1 MKKSIAG
8 ALAGAICLFPV
19 IGMAGEVKKDTGQ
32 QPRANAVD
40 FPSTKGGGLKGIEPK
55 WVIPGGKGSAFQS
68 ENQAEAKVL
77 QSQEHSVP
85 IVSNPASISVLVN
98 KSNALSRNYHPK
110 DLVRP
115 HVKFVFGSDNLEKAL
130 LRKEAA
136 TALEKIFKRAAS
148 QRITLYAVSGFR
160 SYSTQEYLFNQ
171 EVRSVGR
178 QKAELVVA
186 KPGTSEHQ
194 TGLAMDVSGASVH
207 YTLTQTFSQ
216 SKEGRWLAL
225 HAHEY
230 GFILRYPKSKEK
242 ITKYEFEP
250 WHFRYVGIKT
260 AAAIYH
266 KHITLEEYL
275 GNIKGI

>member
-32 QPRANAVD
+32 QLNTDTAG
-40 FPSTKGGGLKGIEPK
+40 FSSIKGKGPMGIGPE
-55 WVIPGGKGSAFQS
+55 WVLPGGKGSAFQR
-68 ENQAEAKVL
+68 ENQEEDKAL
-77 QSQEHSVP
+77 QSKDHSVP
-85 IVSNPASISVLVN
+85 VVSNPASISVLVN
-98 KSNALSRNYHPK
+98 KANALPSNYRPK

-115 HVKFVFGSDNLEKAL
+115 HVKFVFGSEKLEKAL

-136 TALEKIFKRAAS
+136 TALEKMFKGAATHN
-148 QRITLYAVSGFR
+148 IKLYAVSGFR

-171 EVRSVGR
+171 EVNRVGR
-178 QKAELVVA
+178 QKAELAVA

-194 TGLAMDVSGASVH
+194 TGLTMDVSGASVH
-207 YTLTQTFSQ
+207 YTLSETFSQ

-230 GFILRYPKSKEK
+230 GYILRYPKGKEK

-275 GNIKGI
+275 GKIKGI